1 MSMIL
6 GILAALYV
14 VGVIVM
20 LWNGL
25 TEWFEVKEYR
35 SGLGAEFRKDAA
47 RMVFAAPIW
56 PFYFLGK
63 VLAEIPEMRDALNDK
78 ETM

>member
-1 MSMIL
+1 MIL

-14 VGVIVM
+14 AGVIVM
-20 LWNGL
+20 FGVGL
-25 TEWFEVKEYR
+25 VEWFEVKEYPP
-35 SGLGAEFRKDAA
+35 GLGAELRKDAA
-47 RMVFAAPIW
+47 RIVFAAPIW

-63 VLAEIPEMRDALNDK
+63 VLAEIPKMRDALNDK